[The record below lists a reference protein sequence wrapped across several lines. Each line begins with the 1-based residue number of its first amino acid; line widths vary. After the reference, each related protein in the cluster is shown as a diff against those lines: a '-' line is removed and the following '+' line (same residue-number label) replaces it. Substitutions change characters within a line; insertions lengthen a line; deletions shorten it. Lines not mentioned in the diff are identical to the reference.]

1 METSVYLNA
10 MFNRKTLNQPVLHT
24 TRKHVLTAIGIV
36 LLSTAWA
43 QAQVAGDRVTVPFS
57 DPTRPGL
64 LKASVLNGSITV
76 KATEGANVI
85 VEARVRDRETRGSG
99 SNMRRIPMTSTGLSV
114 EEENNQI
121 NVSTDSTQ
129 RTIDLTISVP
139 TNTSLYLRSVNDGDI
154 EVSGVNGEIDVNNV
168 NGDVTLNRIA
178 GNAIAH
184 ALNGKVL
191 VTFTSINAKPMAFS
205 SMNGDIDVTFP
216 ATVKANINLTNNQGD
231 VFSDFDVAMI
241 ATAPRE
247 IVEDG
252 RGKGGKY
259 RVKIDKTVRGTING
273 GGPEFRFKNFNGDIF
288 IRKSGGSATPA
299 KE

>member
-1 METSVYLNA
+1 M
-10 MFNRKTLNQPVLHT
+10 MFKTIIMTNTFRKQL
-24 TRKHVLTAIGIV
+24 LTGIGFI
-36 LLSTAWA
+36 LLTTAWG

-57 DPTRPGL
+57 DPTRPGM
-64 LKASVLNGSITV
+64 LKASVLNGGITV
-76 KATEGANVI
+76 KSYEGKDVI
-85 VEARVRDRETRGSG
+85 VEARVRNEEKHRGA

-114 EEENNQI
+114 EEDNNQI
-121 NVSTDSTQ
+121 NIGTDSTQ

-139 TNTSLYLRSVNDGDI
+139 TNTSLILRSVNDGDI
-154 EVSGVNGEIDVNNV
+154 VVNGVNGEIDVNNV
-168 NGDVTLNRIA
+168 NGDVTLNRVA

-231 VFSDFDVAMI
+231 VYSDFDVTMQPS
-241 ATAPRE
+241 APKQ

-252 RGKGGKY
+252 RRSGGKF

-273 GGPEFRFKNFNGDIF
+273 GGPEIQFKNFNGDIF
-288 IRKSGGSATPA
+288 IRKAGGSTAAA